1 MSSEAHAYREAAAA
15 IDIPAMKSAPT
26 STPEPDDTITASSG
40 GRALSSHSNSSCARS
55 DPLTALPPLTGNRAL
70 FPSPLFPP
78 LPEYGEPGVLACV
91 RWGALRAVSFCL
103 SLAFLGGIVVAAVVS
118 GGVGGVRG
126 GWVRLMNR
134 KRGEGV
140 RRPFWDEERKRKG
153 EREGA
158 ARAWEGRGRG
168 RGEMKAQR
176 DNLDAEERNVGY
188 SEAEFEPMEGGRD
201 PLICDIAYYARRVG
215 LDAEMFR
222 VQTEDGFII
231 SLWHLYNP
239 KEYSPL
245 PAAQRD
251 PIGPPESLQ
260 GSKPTQ
266 TAHQGNRRYP
276 ILIIP
281 GLLQSP
287 GAFCANDDDSLA
299 FFLSKLGYDVWLGS
313 NRCGFQPEHISL
325 SPSDP
330 RLWRWTIHDMALYD
344 LPALTNRVLYETG
357 FQKLALLCHSQG
369 TAETFIAL
377 SKHECP
383 NLGARISV
391 FCALAPAAYAG
402 PLIDKPYLKFMRLIP
417 PVCFRLIFGIHA
429 FIPFMNAMHAIVP
442 GPLYGD
448 MGYAVFS
455 FMFNWSDARWDRGL
469 RKRFFQFSPVYVSAE
484 AMRWWL
490 GRGGFATNRCIL
502 STAEQVRREEE
513 EDARAYAD
521 AADAE
526 KVAQVDEDEGAGHD
540 AAAWYDSR
548 VPPMALWIAGSDEL
562 VDGRKLLR
570 RLESAREPHVRVVH
584 SHVIEEYEHVD
595 VLWAMDAI
603 EKVGKEVRNVVWSCV
618 EEDVRRVC
626 RVPVE

>member
-1 MSSEAHAYREAAAA
+1 
-15 IDIPAMKSAPT
+15 MKSADI
-26 STPEPDDTITASSG
+26 SAPEDPITASG
-40 GRALSSHSNSSCARS
+40 GRTLSSHSSRAGS
-55 DPLTALPPLTGNRAL
+55 DPGKTLTALPQLTGKNAL

-78 LPEYGEPGVLACV
+78 LPEYGEPSVLACIQW
-91 RWGALRAVSFCL
+91 RAFRAVSFCL
-103 SLAFLGGIVVAAVVS
+103 SLTFLGGIVVAAAVS
-118 GGVGGVRG
+118 KGVGVVKGMYFH
-126 GWVRLMNR
+126 LT
-134 KRGEGV
+134 KREGV
-140 RRPFWDEERKRKG
+140 GRPFWEEERKRKG
-153 EREGA
+153 ERESA
-158 ARAWEGRGRG
+158 ARAWEGRGK
-168 RGEMKAQR
+168 MKEESKTQG
-176 DNLDAEERNVGY
+176 DTLDAEERNVGY
-188 SEAEFEPMEGGRD
+188 TEAEFEPMEGGKD

-239 KEYSPL
+239 KEYTPL
-245 PAAQRD
+245 PAGQRE

-260 GSKPTQ
+260 GPKPTQ
-266 TAHQGNRRYP
+266 NPHLENRRYP

-299 FFLSKLGYDVWLGS
+299 FFLSKSGYDVWLGS

-383 NLGARISV
+383 DLGARISV

-417 PVCFRLIFGIHA
+417 PFCFKLIFGIHA

-442 GPLYGD
+442 GPLYGN
-448 MGYAVFS
+448 MGYSVFS
-455 FMFNWSDARWDRGL
+455 YMFNWSDSRWDRGL
-469 RKRFFQFSPVYVSAE
+469 RARFFQFSPVYVSAE

-502 STAEQVRREEE
+502 STAEQMRREEV
-513 EDARAYAD
+513 EDARAHAD
-521 AADAE
+521 VADVE
-526 KVAQVDEDEGAGHD
+526 KVHQVDRGAGAMQSAGHD

-548 VPPMALWIAGSDEL
+548 VPPMALWIGGSDDL
-562 VDGRKLLR
+562 VDGRKLLG

-584 SHVIEEYEHVD
+584 SHVIEGYEHVD